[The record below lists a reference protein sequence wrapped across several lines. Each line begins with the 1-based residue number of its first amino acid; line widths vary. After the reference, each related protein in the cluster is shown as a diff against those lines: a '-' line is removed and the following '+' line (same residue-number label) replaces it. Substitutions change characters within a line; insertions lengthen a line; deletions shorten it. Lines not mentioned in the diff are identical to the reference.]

1 MLAVYVYNVCLPMP
15 VSRVQSRARLPVT
28 PAPLCSCSQLPAGW
42 EPSLSL
48 TPVCAGPGVVHSPP
62 DHTQSPLHH
71 PAQPGQPARQP
82 GQEAA
87 EWEPQ
92 LTDPVLAVLLVVV
105 SADRRS
111 PSSSDLGAEECAHHS
126 EHVWIL
132 ELSTKFHSA
141 RRRLLLGPSPC

>member
-1 MLAVYVYNVCLPMP
+1 MFDVSLPMP
-15 VSRVQSRARLPVT
+15 VSRVQSRVRLPVT

-42 EPSLSL
+42 EPSLSW
-48 TPVCAGPGVVHSPP
+48 TPVWAGPGVVHSPP

-87 EWEPQ
+87 VCQPQ
-92 LTDPVLAVLLVVV
+92 LTDPPEEAALVVL

-111 PSSSDLGAEECAHHS
+111 ASSSDLGAEEGSHHS

-132 ELSTKFHSA
+132 EL
-141 RRRLLLGPSPC
+141 

>member
-1 MLAVYVYNVCLPMP
+1 MYVYNVSVPMP

-28 PAPLCSCSQLPAGW
+28 PAPLCSSSQLPAGW
-42 EPSLSL
+42 DPSLSL
-48 TPVCAGPGVVHSPP
+48 TPVCAGPGAVHSPP
-62 DHTQSPLHH
+62 DQTQSPLHH

-92 LTDPVLAVLLVVV
+92 LTDPPEEAVLVVAL

-111 PSSSDLGAEECAHHS
+111 PSSSDLGAEECADNS

-132 ELSTKFHSA
+132 KLSTKFHSS
-141 RRRLLLGPSPC
+141 RRRPQLETSPC

>member
-1 MLAVYVYNVCLPMP
+1 MFDVSVPMP

-42 EPSLSL
+42 DPSLSL
-48 TPVCAGPGVVHSPP
+48 TPVCAGPGAVHSPP

-87 EWEPQ
+87 VCQPQ
-92 LTDPVLAVLLVVV
+92 LTDPPEEAALVAL

-111 PSSSDLGAEECAHHS
+111 PSSSDLGTEECTHNS

-132 ELSTKFHSA
+132 ELSTKFHSS
-141 RRRLLLGPSPC
+141 RSKPQLETSP